1 MFSGGGI
8 AETYFGD
15 AGVDVVVANELL
27 PDRAMFYEANHPAT
41 KMIAGDITHKEVFD
55 SVISIAKHSGVNFI
69 LATPPCQGMSTLGL
83 KKYYTDVR
91 NTLFY
96 YVLDAVDIIQPLYL
110 MIENVPKFLDI
121 KYSYAGKNLNIVEIL
136 KEKYGDQYTVDYQIL
151 NAMYYGVPQSRPRL
165 IIKMYKNGCV
175 WGWPQKEKIITLK
188 EAIGE
193 LPSLEPG
200 ESSDIKWHSAE
211 LQHPTQIE
219 ALRHTPEGCSAMKN
233 PFYFPKKKDGSPVK
247 GFHNTYKRMKWD
259 APAPA
264 RTTNSALVSGHNNV
278 HPGRLR
284 SDGTWSDARALT
296 LRELIIVSSLP
307 LSWNIPSG
315 FKESFIREI
324 IGEAI
329 PPMMSRKVVEMLT
342 KKQGE

>member
-15 AGVDVVVANELL
+15 VGIDVEVANELL
-27 PDRAMFYEANHPAT
+27 PERVKFYKANHPRT
-41 KMIAGDITHKEVFD
+41 VMIGGSITDKKNFD
-55 SVISIAKHSGVNFI
+55 KVIAESKKKKINFI

-83 KKYYTDVR
+83 KQYDTDVR

-96 YVLDAVDIIQPLYL
+96 YVLDAVDILHPTYL
-110 MIENVPKFLDI
+110 LIENVPKFLKI
-121 KYSYAGKNLNIVEIL
+121 KYLFDKSKLDIVEIL
-136 KEKYGDQYTVDYQIL
+136 KKKYGDEYVIDHRIL

-165 IIKMYKNGCV
+165 IIKMYKKGCH
-175 WGWPQKEKIITLK
+175 WDWPKEDQIITLRD
-188 EAIGE
+188 AIGS

-200 ESSDIKWHSAE
+200 DRSDIKWHSAE
-211 LQHPTQIE
+211 NQRPTQIE

-233 PFYFPKKKDGSPVK
+233 PVYFPKKKDGSPVK

-284 SDGTWSDARALT
+284 PDGTWSDARALT

-307 LSWNIPSG
+307 LTWKIPTG
-315 FKESFIREI
+315 FDESFIREI

-329 PPMMSRKVVEMLT
+329 PPMMSRRVVEMLS
-342 KKQGE
+342 KK